1 MTVEDVLRE
10 TKAKVRATLP
20 PSVDLTDVEFEGAL
34 LVIYTKHPEKF
45 ADMGDTVRHLAKIL
59 QKRIIIRPD
68 PSVLKPI
75 NESENKIKEILP
87 DDVDLSNI
95 YWEPDIGEVTIEVA
109 KPGLAIGPGGS
120 ILNDIKRAIG

>member
-45 ADMGDTVRHLAKIL
+45 ADMGDTVRHMAKML
-59 QKRIIIRPD
+59 QKR
-68 PSVLKPI
+68 
-75 NESENKIKEILP
+75 EM
-87 DDVDLSNI
+87 
-95 YWEPDIGEVTIEVA
+95 VA
-109 KPGLAIGPGGS
+109 PMRMCLM
-120 ILNDIKRAIG
+120 

>member
-10 TKAKVRATLP
+10 TKAKIRNALP

-45 ADMGDTVRHLAKIL
+45 ADMGDTVRHMAKML

-75 NESENKIKEILP
+75 DESEKQIKKILP
-87 DDVDLSNI
+87 DEVDLSNI
-95 YWEPDIGEVTIEVA
+95 YWEP
-109 KPGLAIGPGGS
+109 
-120 ILNDIKRAIG
+120 